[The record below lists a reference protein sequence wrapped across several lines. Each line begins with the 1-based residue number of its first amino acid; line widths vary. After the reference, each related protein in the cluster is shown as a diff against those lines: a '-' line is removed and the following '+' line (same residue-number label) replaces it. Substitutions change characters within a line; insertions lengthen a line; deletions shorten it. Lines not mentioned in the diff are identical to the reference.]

1 MGPGAERSSERLERA
16 QGIIGH
22 RFADVGL
29 LDAALTHPSYA
40 EEANGSVGYERL
52 EFLGDAVLG
61 LVVVEECYRR
71 FPDLSEGVMTKIK
84 IAVVSGNVLTASA
97 EELGLAP
104 LLLLGEG
111 ERRNANRG
119 RASAL
124 ENAFEAVVGAIYLD
138 GGYEAARAFVLR
150 TLGER
155 IVPEIA
161 VDEEHPKSALLEL
174 VQARGHIAVFNI
186 ESSEG
191 PPHDRVFSAS
201 VSVDGKLLG
210 TGSGRSKK
218 EAEMNAA
225 AAALD
230 KLQS

>member
-1 MGPGAERSSERLERA
+1 MGSRPASGPSRLDTA
-16 QGIIGH
+16 QEVVGH
-22 RFADVGL
+22 RFADVSL

-40 EEANGSVGYERL
+40 EERAGSTGYERL

-84 IAVVSGNVLTASA
+84 IAVVSGTVLTAA
-97 EELGLAP
+97 ADALGLSA
-104 LLLLGEG
+104 LLRLGEG
-111 ERRNANRG
+111 ERRNAVRG

-138 GGYEAARAFVLR
+138 AGYEQARQFVLR
-150 TLGER
+150 TLGDR
-155 IVPEIA
+155 IVEEIA

-174 VQARGHIAVFNI
+174 VQARGLATQFSI
-186 ESSEG
+186 EGSEG
-191 PPHDRVFSAS
+191 PPHERVFNAS
-201 VSVDGKLLG
+201 VTVGGELLG

-225 AAALD
+225 AQALAH
-230 KLQS
+230 LRG

>member
-1 MGPGAERSSERLERA
+1 MGRGAERGSERLESA
-16 QGIIGH
+16 QRIIGH
-22 RFADVGL
+22 RFADVAL

-40 EEANGSVGYERL
+40 EEADGSVGYERL

-111 ERRNANRG
+111 ERRNASRG

-124 ENAFEAVVGAIYLD
+124 ENAFEATVGAIYLD

-174 VQARGHIAVFNI
+174 VQARGHNAVFSI

-210 TGSGRSKK
+210 KGNGRSKK

-225 AAALD
+225 AAALI

>member
-1 MGPGAERSSERLERA
+1 MGSRPSSDRSRLDTA
-16 QGIIGH
+16 QTVVGH
-22 RFADVGL
+22 VFADPSL

-40 EEANGSVGYERL
+40 EERSGSVGYERL

-84 IAVVSGNVLTASA
+84 IAVVSGTVLTAAA
-97 EELGLAP
+97 ETLGLSS
-104 LLLLGEG
+104 LLQLGAG
-111 ERRNANRG
+111 ERRNAVRG

-138 GGYEAARAFVLR
+138 AGYEPARAFVLR

-155 IVPEIA
+155 IVEEIA
-161 VDEEHPKSALLEL
+161 VDEEHPKSALFEL
-174 VQARGHIAVFNI
+174 VQAQGLTAHFTI
-186 ESSEG
+186 EGSEG
-191 PPHDRVFSAS
+191 PPHERVFNAS
-201 VSVDGKLLG
+201 VTVAGELLG
-210 TGSGRSKK
+210 TGTGRSKK

-225 AAALD
+225 AEALAHL
-230 KLQS
+230 KG